1 MQLVR
6 ALFQFHFPQHK
17 LGSVSKM
24 SKRKS
29 SSAPEK
35 PTKRAK
41 AAQED
46 EVEDENDY
54 DSDEDHLLSR
64 QVTATIPS

>member
-1 MQLVR
+1 MR
-6 ALFQFHFPQHK
+6 ALFQFHFPRHK
-17 LGSVSKM
+17 LGLVPKM

-29 SSAPEK
+29 SSASEK

-41 AAQED
+41 AGQED

-54 DSDEDHLLSR
+54 NSDEGHLLSR
-64 QVTATIPS
+64 QVTTTIPS